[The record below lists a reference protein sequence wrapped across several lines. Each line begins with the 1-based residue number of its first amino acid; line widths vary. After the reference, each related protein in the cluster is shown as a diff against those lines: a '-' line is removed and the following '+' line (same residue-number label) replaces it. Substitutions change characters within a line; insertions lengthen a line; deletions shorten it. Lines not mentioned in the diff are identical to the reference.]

1 MFTRVENFCRER
13 FGLSKS
19 LLQPETER
27 ESESP
32 ESFIFVFFLVCD
44 CNLCVM
50 SEKTRLLVN
59 MGRADV

>member
-1 MFTRVENFCRER
+1 MFTRVENFSRER

-50 SEKTRLLVN
+50 SEKTRLLAN
-59 MGRADV
+59 MGGADV